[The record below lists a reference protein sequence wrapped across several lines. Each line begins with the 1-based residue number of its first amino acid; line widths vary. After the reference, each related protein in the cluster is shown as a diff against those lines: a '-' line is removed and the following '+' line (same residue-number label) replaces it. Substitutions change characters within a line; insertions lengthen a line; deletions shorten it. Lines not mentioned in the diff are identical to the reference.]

1 MKKHPSIY
9 VVTSSLLKDIH
20 HKNSHFRRN
29 SLRTIPLIADSSN
42 LSQIE
47 RYIKALI
54 VDPDA
59 GVSSAALLSG
69 LQMFRTNEELV
80 KKWGTYVSTVC
91 L

>member
-80 KKWGTYVSTVC
+80 KKWGT
-91 L
+91 